1 MLFLQSSRPDLEVLN
16 LEEETANE
24 EVRVKSSLS
33 AEECP
38 ERKVAANETPK
49 TIKSILLS
57 HRTDSASGF
66 GECRRACLLGEDEEH
81 DEGACTHRENNSRKS
96 YLTNCA

>member
-1 MLFLQSSRPDLEVLN
+1 MLFLQSSRPDFEVLN
-16 LEEETANE
+16 LEEETA
-24 EVRVKSSLS
+24 S
-33 AEECP
+33 ACS
-38 ERKVAANETPK
+38 KVAAHETPK